1 MLGHICVKRLVYYQ
15 NRIQRCRLY
24 ALSCFPVNCQ
34 VWHVYTCAETS
45 LIVMECLQHCISEFN
60 RNVNLNNRVPYKIFP
75 MPSTSSPTNN
85 CQGSN
90 LELRFSCH
98 GQGRHD
104 QSITSV
110 SSHWLPPDSP
120 WLIGPC
126 DSTNWKSWMLDWDG
140 TCIITLGGKPSN
152 WPDKFPRIISTPPP
166 QVTWGAHQSSPQLAP
181 NLNSTPFYAMG
192 QPRVYGT
199 LLDTPELEQ
208 VFVFL
213 NNGVKCSNMFGKT
226 IEKKM

>member
-1 MLGHICVKRLVYYQ
+1 MCICVFLCFIFLTFRTHVVQCYLVLKQKVMSQTGSCVWQRWETMQTLKTKMSYLFTTKDKKSTSEIVCVRPYMVKRLVYYQ

-98 GQGRHD
+98 EQGRHH

-120 WLIGPC
+120 
-126 DSTNWKSWMLDWDG
+126 
-140 TCIITLGGKPSN
+140 
-152 WPDKFPRIISTPPP
+152 
-166 QVTWGAHQSSPQLAP
+166 
-181 NLNSTPFYAMG
+181 
-192 QPRVYGT
+192 
-199 LLDTPELEQ
+199 
-208 VFVFL
+208 
-213 NNGVKCSNMFGKT
+213 
-226 IEKKM
+226 